1 MRTVVLRGNPA
12 CVLLLPPLLVV
23 VVVGV
28 VVVVVASVCNDV
40 DCIHGLTN
48 I

>member
-1 MRTVVLRGNPA
+1 MRTVVLRGKSA
-12 CVLLLPPLLVV
+12 CVLLLPPPLLLV
-23 VVVGV
+23 V